1 MAAFTRRSS
10 DMKEEAVQVDH
21 VANDE
26 KLPVQDAEN
35 RDHTGAARKTDPEEI
50 KLVRKLDWGIM
61 PLLCVMYFLN
71 YVDRNA
77 IAQARLNDLEEDL
90 GMTGTDFNTAVSIL
104 FVGYVLMQVPS
115 NMLITK
121 VKPGMYM
128 SAWMLV
134 WAVVSACAALVQNF
148 TGLVICRFFLG
159 VTEAPFY
166 PGATYMLSTF
176 YTRREVA
183 ARIALLYCAQILATG
198 FSGLIAA
205 GVFAGLDD
213 VRGLAGWRWLFLL
226 EGAVTALV
234 AIFGFFF
241 LPNAPLTTWWLKPH
255 EKELAH
261 ARMERDKLADAD
273 DKPASAWDGLK
284 QACRD
289 KRTWLFCLMQNFH
302 LSACSFNSF
311 FPTVIRTLGF
321 SDTVTLLMTC
331 PPFIFAGA
339 AGIAFGWSS
348 GRLHERTWHITA
360 GLLIAIVG
368 FVLAAATLNT
378 AARYVA
384 CFIFAMGA
392 YSVNSVIIGW
402 ASSTLSQT
410 KEKKAVVLAMTNVG
424 GQIGYIYGAYLWPST
439 DSPRYAIGFGAS
451 AGFALCSVGCAWVIR
466 VLLIRENRRIRAS
479 NSEHVNLYGY

>member
-1 MAAFTRRSS
+1 MSLRQPSPFYEIQR
-10 DMKEEAVQVDH
+10 
-21 VANDE
+21 
-26 KLPVQDAEN
+26 
-35 RDHTGAARKTDPEEI
+35 TDC
-50 KLVRKLDWGIM
+50 G
-61 PLLCVMYFLN
+61 
-71 YVDRNA
+71 
-77 IAQARLNDLEEDL
+77 
-90 GMTGTDFNTAVSIL
+90 GGSL

-134 WAVVSACAALVQNF
+134 WAVVSGEQRPQLSLSMHSLTYSSLRRIGPELHWPRHLPLLPWRNRSSRMSPCSPSP
-148 TGLVICRFFLG
+148 VITDICPVLPRRNIHAIHILHPSRFVIPHPNHHPHPL
-159 VTEAPFY
+159 TPLA
-166 PGATYMLSTF
+166 
-176 YTRREVA
+176 EVA

-311 FPTVIRTLGF
+311 FPT
-321 SDTVTLLMTC
+321 
-331 PPFIFAGA
+331 
-339 AGIAFGWSS
+339 
-348 GRLHERTWHITA
+348 
-360 GLLIAIVG
+360 
-368 FVLAAATLNT
+368 
-378 AARYVA
+378 
-384 CFIFAMGA
+384 
-392 YSVNSVIIGW
+392 
-402 ASSTLSQT
+402 
-410 KEKKAVVLAMTNVG
+410 
-424 GQIGYIYGAYLWPST
+424 
-439 DSPRYAIGFGAS
+439 
-451 AGFALCSVGCAWVIR
+451 
-466 VLLIRENRRIRAS
+466 
-479 NSEHVNLYGY
+479 